1 MVRPGE
7 TDMIT
12 SPKTRQAVVL
22 DDAPAP
28 TVMAAGIANVRHNG
42 AYRVETVA
50 GSTAASE
57 KPPYRVPLMA
67 ELGEIEPNG
76 YTVVSTFSGCVGSC
90 LGFRLAGY
98 RVLWASEFIDAAA
111 ETYAANHPTT
121 PLDRRDI
128 RRVTGAEILAAVGR
142 ERGDVDVLEGSPP
155 CASFSTAGKRSAGW
169 GSVKPYS
176 DTSQRVDDLFFEYAR
191 LVDEI
196 RPRAFVA
203 ENVSGLVKGVA
214 KGYFLEI
221 LRALR
226 APGYVVAARL
236 LDAQWLGVPQA
247 RQRIIFVGVRADL
260 VERYGVGPAFPTPL
274 PYRYSIRDALPE
286 IAALSGRLNTGYRRL
301 DVSPDGPLPAVLAT
315 GAAQTR
321 YEIVEAVSTSDGRR
335 SLDLPSPTVLSH
347 GRAHTTSEL
356 TLAVSRKI
364 AHGDVVDENV
374 GASLDGY
381 AIGDA
386 WDRLKPGETSDRY
399 LNLSRPSPDRPSPT
413 VTATGAAAGGGAPG
427 STASVTH
434 PTERRK
440 FTIAELRRICGFPDD
455 FVLTGTYAQQWERLG
470 RAVPPPMMRAV
481 ADTLRDEILRRLRD
495 DDDSA

>member
-1 MVRPGE
+1 
-7 TDMIT
+7 MIT

-236 LDAQWLGVPQA
+236 LDAQWLGVGRPSLA
-247 RQRIIFVGVRADL
+247 RPAVSDGPVARTSAYDVRADARGL
-260 VERYGVGPAFPTPL
+260 AEDRA
-274 PYRYSIRDALPE
+274 
-286 IAALSGRLNTGYRRL
+286 RR
-301 DVSPDGPLPAVLAT
+301 
-315 GAAQTR
+315 
-321 YEIVEAVSTSDGRR
+321 RR
-335 SLDLPSPTVLSH
+335 
-347 GRAHTTSEL
+347 R
-356 TLAVSRKI
+356 R
-364 AHGDVVDENV
+364 
-374 GASLDGY
+374 
-381 AIGDA
+381 
-386 WDRLKPGETSDRY
+386 
-399 LNLSRPSPDRPSPT
+399 
-413 VTATGAAAGGGAPG
+413 
-427 STASVTH
+427 
-434 PTERRK
+434 ERR
-440 FTIAELRRICGFPDD
+440 R
-455 FVLTGTYAQQWERLG
+455 
-470 RAVPPPMMRAV
+470 V
-481 ADTLRDEILRRLRD
+481 ARRLRD
-495 DDDSA
+495 RRRLGPPEARRDVRPLPEPLAAVA

>member
-1 MVRPGE
+1 VRVVLDGRE
-7 TDMIT
+7 ALRRLGL
-12 SPKTRQAVVL
+12 RQAVLGYEPARRRPVL
-22 DDAPAP
+22 R
-28 TVMAAGIANVRHNG
+28 VRAAR
-42 AYRVETVA
+42 
-50 GSTAASE
+50 
-57 KPPYRVPLMA
+57 
-67 ELGEIEPNG
+67 
-76 YTVVSTFSGCVGSC
+76 
-90 LGFRLAGY
+90 
-98 RVLWASEFIDAAA
+98 
-111 ETYAANHPTT
+111 
-121 PLDRRDI
+121 RRD
-128 RRVTGAEILAAVGR
+128 TPA
-142 ERGDVDVLEGSPP
+142 
-155 CASFSTAGKRSAGW
+155 
-169 GSVKPYS
+169 
-176 DTSQRVDDLFFEYAR
+176 
-191 LVDEI
+191 
-196 RPRAFVA
+196 
-203 ENVSGLVKGVA
+203 
-214 KGYFLEI
+214 
-221 LRALR
+221 
-226 APGYVVAARL
+226 
-236 LDAQWLGVPQA
+236 
-247 RQRIIFVGVRADL
+247 QRIIFVGVRADL

-274 PYRYSIRDALPE
+274 RYRYSIRDALPE